1 MASLHEIFL
10 DAPGPVY
17 GLGFALGTAIGILP
31 IVVVHAVA

>member
-1 MASLHEIFL
+1 MTSVHEIFL

-17 GLGFALGTAIGILP
+17 GLGFAFGTAIGILT